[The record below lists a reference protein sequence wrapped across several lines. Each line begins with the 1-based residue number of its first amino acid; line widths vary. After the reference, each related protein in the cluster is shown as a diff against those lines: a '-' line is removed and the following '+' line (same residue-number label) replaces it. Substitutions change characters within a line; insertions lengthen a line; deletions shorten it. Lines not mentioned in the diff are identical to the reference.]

1 MQRYIKVLPA
11 LETRKSVGK
20 TTKVE
25 STECAEGKVRM
36 HRLSSVFY
44 ENGETSKT

>member
-1 MQRYIKVLPA
+1 MQRYIKVLLA

-25 STECAEGKVRM
+25 SIECAEGKVRM
-36 HRLSSVFY
+36 HCLSSVY
-44 ENGETSKT
+44 